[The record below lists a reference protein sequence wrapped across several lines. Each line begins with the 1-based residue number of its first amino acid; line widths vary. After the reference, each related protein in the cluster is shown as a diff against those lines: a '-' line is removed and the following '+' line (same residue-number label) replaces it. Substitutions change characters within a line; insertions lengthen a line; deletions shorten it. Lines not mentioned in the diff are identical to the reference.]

1 MNSFI
6 ALFRERIQNNGKKMT
21 QKQVDILEACVELF
35 AESGFSN
42 TSTRDIALKADV
54 AEGTIFKH
62 FGTKQNL
69 LFVTVLPM
77 FSDIIFD
84 EILGVVDEESGKGEV
99 IAFEDL
105 IHNILC
111 NRLNQI
117 TINHKILKIFLNE
130 ILYQKELQEEL
141 LKLIPQKLVDKVANL
156 LHYYKRDQQIVDLP
170 NDTIIRFILSPIFS
184 YILLEGSPLNVR
196 KGEREKEF
204 SYMEQLIIK
213 GLSPSK

>member
-6 ALFRERIQNNGKKMT
+6 TLFKERIQDNGKKMT

-35 AESGFSN
+35 AERGFSN

-84 EILGVVDEESGKGEV
+84 EILGVVDEESGKEEV

-105 IHNILC
+105 IHNILF
-111 NRLNQI
+111 NRLSQA
-117 TINHKILKIFLNE
+117 TVNHKTLKIFLNE

-141 LKLIPQKLVDKVANL
+141 LKLITQKLVDRVANL

-184 YILLEGSPLNVR
+184 YILLEGSPLNIR

>member
-141 LKLIPQKLVDKVANL
+141 LKLIPQKLVDRVTNL